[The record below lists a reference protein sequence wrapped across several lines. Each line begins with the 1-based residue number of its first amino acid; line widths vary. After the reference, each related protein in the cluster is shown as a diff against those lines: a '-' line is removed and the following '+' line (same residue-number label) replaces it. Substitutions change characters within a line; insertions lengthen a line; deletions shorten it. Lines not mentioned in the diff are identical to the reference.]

1 MARAQQPES
10 PAEVG
15 EVFSSRLREA
25 RDARRWTQQELSA
38 RLAELGAPMD
48 RTTIAKLEKGQRQ
61 ARVEELVAIAVALDV
76 SPLYLILPLRLDA
89 KVKLA
94 PKLVV
99 EAIEALNWASGKG
112 PLDRANERTYRFQAP
127 GVGVAVWTPGQ
138 PEDATDGGGG
148 MTDAGARQLAREWEA
163 IDAKRKANK

>member
-112 PLDRANERTYRFQAP
+112 PLDRPTNAPTDVRLPAWALPFGRQASQKTQQA
-127 GVGVAVWTPGQ
+127 VVVA
-138 PEDATDGGGG
+138 
-148 MTDAGARQLAREWEA
+148 
-163 IDAKRKANK
+163 